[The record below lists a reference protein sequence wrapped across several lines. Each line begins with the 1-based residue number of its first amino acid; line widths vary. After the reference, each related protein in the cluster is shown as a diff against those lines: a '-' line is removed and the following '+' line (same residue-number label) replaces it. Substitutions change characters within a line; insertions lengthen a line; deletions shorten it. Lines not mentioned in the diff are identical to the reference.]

1 MTRSWIVGLL
11 LGVSGLFHYASSE
24 ASELDHQK
32 TLEETFLETA
42 PASTVRVTKG
52 VYAVDYS
59 SSLKMVHTF
68 GIDGLIYDIENLRQ
82 RIANAKSKARDT
94 SALEAAVQVLE
105 GRLEKM
111 QSDSIASKGLR
122 SGSCGQQYDFEM
134 EAYFVPAL
142 VGGVTTARVKVEKS
156 PFGPFGP
163 GEVIDAY
170 VLAIAH
176 SAQGEFENSVSGS
189 SQQGGE
195 IEIST
200 ASGCGSAFSCTY
212 WEAYMSFYVP
222 SCGHRGYNPSGN
234 I

>member
-156 PFGPFGP
+156 PFGPLGRARSSMHMFSQ
-163 GEVIDAY
+163 
-170 VLAIAH
+170 LHIAPK
-176 SAQGEFENSVSGS
+176 ENSKTPCQAQSARRRNRDLYCVWMWLRFLLHIL
-189 SQQGGE
+189 GG
-195 IEIST
+195 IHVVLC
-200 ASGCGSAFSCTY
+200 A
-212 WEAYMSFYVP
+212 
-222 SCGHRGYNPSGN
+222 
-234 I
+234 